1 MHDVCLCCLGRFAV
15 CFMIAV
21 SAARKGIACL
31 HVLHVQD
38 GASSNEGS
46 EPSHVS
52 VVFNKLSLAGY
63 RAFRC

>member
-1 MHDVCLCCLGRFAV
+1 
-15 CFMIAV
+15 MIAV